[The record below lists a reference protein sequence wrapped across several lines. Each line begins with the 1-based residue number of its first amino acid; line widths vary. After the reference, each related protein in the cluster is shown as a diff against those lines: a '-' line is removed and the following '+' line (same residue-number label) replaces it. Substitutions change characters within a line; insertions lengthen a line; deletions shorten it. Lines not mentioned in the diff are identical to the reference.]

1 MLGTEYFDSQVLL
14 SRQWR
19 SPLNQ
24 LIPVC
29 VYGIQ
34 NLNEITLLYE
44 QLFIQPFF
52 AFYSWNS
59 GNSNTTSLPV
69 SFLYTPENVSTCE
82 DK

>member
-1 MLGTEYFDSQVLL
+1 MLGTEYSDSQVSL

-19 SPLNQ
+19 SPKNQ